1 VEKASDRGTRQDFW
15 TASEPSTPYAHLES
29 GSFLC
34 FGEVRHRGPL
44 RVSGPISRAFGTRSH
59 TEAVLPACNR
69 GRRVGHKDF
78 QSAIFHRGPTIR
90 TKAATTAGTI
100 LAVAVLAGCGGSDSK
115 SSGISDKFHSDYVSG
130 CTSTGQTKAG
140 CECIYTNLTQKQ
152 GINTETEFKTLS
164 DKVKSATTSGN
175 LSSLPPE
182 FRDAVL
188 ACKSQ
193 IVKPPG
199 G

>member
-1 VEKASDRGTRQDFW
+1 MLR
-15 TASEPSTPYAHLES
+15 
-29 GSFLC
+29 
-34 FGEVRHRGPL
+34 RGPPPRASSCL
-44 RVSGPISRAFGTRSH
+44 WAFSRAFGTRSD

-69 GRRVGHKDF
+69 GRRVGH
-78 QSAIFHRGPTIR
+78 RGLPVR
-90 TKAATTAGTI
+90 DLPQGDHHPHQGCNHSRDPPR
-100 LAVAVLAGCGGSDSK
+100 VAVLAGCGGSDNK

-130 CTSTGQTKAG
+130 CPSAGQTKAG

-152 GINTETEFKTLS
+152 GVNTEAEFKTLS

-175 LSSLPPE
+175 LSALPPE
-182 FRDAVL
+182 VRDAVL